1 MNYNDNSDIMSG
13 FMYKL
18 AQCNSIAGLG
28 EYSVYISEQ
37 VFLFEVPSVIISR
50 FKYLLNKKSTQSA
63 ILSMIF
69 PQ

>member
-1 MNYNDNSDIMSG
+1 MSC

-28 EYSVYISEQ
+28 EDSVYISEQ

-50 FKYLLNKKSTQSA
+50 FKYL
-63 ILSMIF
+63 
-69 PQ
+69 